1 MLEQIKNNKPRMNYI
16 NNVVSKPEEQKHQNS
31 HNITS
36 EVPTNQ
42 DPNVEIGLGGGGQ
55 YVLEQN

>member
-1 MLEQIKNNKPRMNYI
+1 MNYI